1 MKKITLIAIL
11 ILLILIFVNPSKLA
25 IFNLADASV
34 SSMKEILMG
43 TSGSDLDEKES
54 GSLGDRLLK
63 DNDGEA
69 WLGGYGKIAKK
80 YLVTEG
86 QQYKL

>member
-1 MKKITLIAIL
+1 M
-11 ILLILIFVNPSKLA
+11 
-25 IFNLADASV
+25 FNVLVSFTV
-34 SSMKEILMG
+34 SSTKEILMR

-54 GSLGDRLLK
+54 GSLGHGLLK

-69 WLGGYGKIAKK
+69 WLGGYGKIAEK

-86 QQYKL
+86 Q